1 VAEAFQKMIHFFN
14 DRIYSQVLCLPAS
27 PMSSH
32 DEFPKQAGLI
42 SETDKYELESVVF
55 CQLFRASVVYQIL
68 K

>member
-42 SETDKYELESVVF
+42 SETD
-55 CQLFRASVVYQIL
+55 
-68 K
+68 